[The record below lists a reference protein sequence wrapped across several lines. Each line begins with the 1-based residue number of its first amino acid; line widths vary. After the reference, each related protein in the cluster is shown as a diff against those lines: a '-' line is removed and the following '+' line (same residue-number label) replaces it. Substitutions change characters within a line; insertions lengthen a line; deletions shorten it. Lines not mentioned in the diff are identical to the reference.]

1 MSEKLN
7 NKKSLGEP
15 GTVIL
20 DAVSKRF
27 RKYTLKKQTYTT
39 IKSTFIQR
47 LFKSRYPKENHLQA
61 LEPLSISIAPGS
73 ALGVI
78 GRNGS
83 GKSTLLKL
91 IAGIYQPDEGRV
103 EVHGRISALIEL
115 GAGFHPDFT
124 GRENI
129 YLGGAM
135 YGLSRKEVD
144 ALFDS
149 IVAYA
154 ELEDCIDDP
163 VRTYSSGMYM
173 RLGFSLAIHT
183 DPDILLVDEV
193 LAVGDAAFV
202 HRCKDTISE
211 FKRQG
216 KTLIFV
222 THDLSSV
229 SKWCDEVIW
238 LDQGKVRERGEPRYV
253 IDRYLSKV
261 NDAEKAELARAN
273 KLGHSEGGQPTPSKG
288 SPERWGNK
296 DVEITSVRMLGGDGK
311 ESWLFQ
317 ADEKVVIEAEYRVNK
332 VVDNLVFGVCLLR
345 ADGLELLATNTNLER
360 VQFPKSI
367 GTLEGETGVFR
378 FTIDRISLVEES
390 YYLDVAAHREDGL
403 PFDYHH
409 RLYKFSVRTR
419 EVAHGIYCPE
429 HSWSFSHVADSEEQI
444 DLAVG
449 TGHV

>member
-91 IAGIYQPDEGRV
+91 IAGIYQPDEGNV

-149 IVAYA
+149 IVTYA

-163 VRTYSSGMYM
+163 VRTYSSGM
-173 RLGFSLAIHT
+173 
-183 DPDILLVDEV
+183 
-193 LAVGDAAFV
+193 
-202 HRCKDTISE
+202 
-211 FKRQG
+211 
-216 KTLIFV
+216 
-222 THDLSSV
+222 
-229 SKWCDEVIW
+229 
-238 LDQGKVRERGEPRYV
+238 RGP
-253 IDRYLSKV
+253 
-261 NDAEKAELARAN
+261 
-273 KLGHSEGGQPTPSKG
+273 
-288 SPERWGNK
+288 
-296 DVEITSVRMLGGDGK
+296 
-311 ESWLFQ
+311 
-317 ADEKVVIEAEYRVNK
+317 
-332 VVDNLVFGVCLLR
+332 
-345 ADGLELLATNTNLER
+345 
-360 VQFPKSI
+360 
-367 GTLEGETGVFR
+367 
-378 FTIDRISLVEES
+378 
-390 YYLDVAAHREDGL
+390 
-403 PFDYHH
+403 
-409 RLYKFSVRTR
+409 
-419 EVAHGIYCPE
+419 
-429 HSWSFSHVADSEEQI
+429 
-444 DLAVG
+444 
-449 TGHV
+449 